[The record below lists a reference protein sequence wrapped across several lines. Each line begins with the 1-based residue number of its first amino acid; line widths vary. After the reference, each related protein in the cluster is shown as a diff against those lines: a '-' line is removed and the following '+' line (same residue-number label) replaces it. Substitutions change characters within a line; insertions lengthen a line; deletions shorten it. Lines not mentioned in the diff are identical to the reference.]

1 MKCDHMHETLGRGN
15 ILHHVTDYELED
27 LSIKPSILIE
37 YVETKHMYA
46 RNEIKFW

>member
-1 MKCDHMHETLGRGN
+1 MKLWVEANSGSR
-15 ILHHVTDYELED
+15 HHVTDYELED